1 MARCVKKRRAPWV
14 SSVHSAF
21 GRGEKD
27 SPMSGRQLELREL
40 VVGAAGFE
48 PGISCAK
55 RKGRNVKGLGMSSF
69 SLGLVSFLPV
79 GGTTPRQ
86 DCALPN
92 GGFFPAR
99 TPPRHR
105 FWLLW
110 RAGLT
115 ACLLGL
121 IRADGVRRCSPRSR
135 KIGIRMAL
143 GAHTDFIILPVDEGA
158 GHSPATAR

>member
-79 GGTTPRQ
+79 GGKDT
-86 DCALPN
+86 
-92 GGFFPAR
+92 
-99 TPPRHR
+99 
-105 FWLLW
+105 
-110 RAGLT
+110 
-115 ACLLGL
+115 
-121 IRADGVRRCSPRSR
+121 SPREKLDIPSP
-135 KIGIRMAL
+135 L
-143 GAHTDFIILPVDEGA
+143 TSLPLKG
-158 GHSPATAR
+158 

>member
-27 SPMSGRQLELREL
+27 SPMSGRLLELREL

-48 PGISCAK
+48 PGISSAK

-105 FWLLW
+105 FWLFW
-110 RAGLT
+110 RDGLT
-115 ACLLGL
+115 GCLLVF
-121 IRADGVRRCSPRSR
+121 IRAVGVRCCSPYNRM
-135 KIGIRMAL
+135 IGFCLAL
-143 GAHTDFIILPVDEGA
+143 D
-158 GHSPATAR
+158 

>member
-92 GGFFPAR
+92 GDRKSTRLNSSHQIISYAVF
-99 TPPRHR
+99 
-105 FWLLW
+105 
-110 RAGLT
+110 
-115 ACLLGL
+115 CL
-121 IRADGVRRCSPRSR
+121 
-135 KIGIRMAL
+135 KKKK
-143 GAHTDFIILPVDEGA
+143 
-158 GHSPATAR
+158 